1 MDVEIG
7 SNLFRNSDGVVEVE
21 GLPQIEF
28 VLRNSGGPLMV
39 NFVVFDENG
48 KLLAKVVNST
58 MAFNESS
65 IHALERTPTSIKLTK
80 ESSGKVVLQAYL
92 REPDRVVVPQAEF
105 VTIRG
110 HLLEVSS
117 VEWRIG
123 EKRASQGDEDVK
135 GGPVVIG

>member
-48 KLLAKVVNST
+48 YDGV
-58 MAFNESS
+58 
-65 IHALERTPTSIKLTK
+65 
-80 ESSGKVVLQAYL
+80 Q
-92 REPDRVVVPQAEF
+92 
-105 VTIRG
+105 
-110 HLLEVSS
+110 
-117 VEWRIG
+117 
-123 EKRASQGDEDVK
+123 
-135 GGPVVIG
+135 

>member
-65 IHALERTPTSIKLTK
+65 IHALERTPTSIKLTR

-92 REPDRVVVPQAEF
+92 KESDRVVVPQAEF

>member
-28 VLRNSGGPLMV
+28 VLRNSGGSLMV

-48 KLLAKVVNST
+48 KLLAKVVNSS

-123 EKRASQGDEDVK
+123 EKRASQEDEDVK

>member
-28 VLRNSGGPLMV
+28 VLRNSDGPLMV

-48 KLLAKVVNST
+48 KLLAKVVNSS
-58 MAFNESS
+58 MAFNESNM
-65 IHALERTPTSIKLTK
+65 HALERTPTSIKMTK

-123 EKRASQGDEDVK
+123 EKRASQGDEDVN